1 VSEFLARARP
11 RLTPARLAV
20 ILAASAA
27 VAAALVAIA
36 PLLGVDLDR
45 GGWHVSVASIGD
57 ALDPR
62 SRIYQIVW
70 AVRVPRVLSAMVVGA
85 ALAGAGCAF
94 QAVLRNPLADPFTLG
109 ISSGSSLAAVI
120 AIHLGL
126 AGALGG
132 SGLGLAALAGA
143 AVSVVVVWRLGKV
156 GDSLPPA
163 TLLLAGVTIAMFSA
177 AGTMMVQYLG
187 DFAEVGT
194 MLHWMMG
201 GLDTAGYPALVRA
214 APAIGIGLVVLL
226 GLARALNALA
236 AGPEAAASVGVSAG
250 RAQTVAFATSSLLV
264 GASIA
269 IAGPI
274 GFVGLVVPHALR
286 ALIGPDH
293 RSLLPASMLVGGAL
307 LVACDTVVRLLPA
320 HPPVGVVTALG
331 GGPFFLWILVRS
343 KRGAALWGGGG

>member
-1 VSEFLARARP
+1 
-11 RLTPARLAV
+11 
-20 ILAASAA
+20 
-27 VAAALVAIA
+27 
-36 PLLGVDLDR
+36 
-45 GGWHVSVASIGD
+45 
-57 ALDPR
+57 
-62 SRIYQIVW
+62 
-70 AVRVPRVLSAMVVGA
+70 M
-85 ALAGAGCAF
+85 
-94 QAVLRNPLADPFTLG
+94 
-109 ISSGSSLAAVI
+109 I

-126 AGALGG
+126 GGALGG
-132 SGLGLAALAGA
+132 SGVGLAALAGA
-143 AVSVVVVWRLGKV
+143 VASVAVVWQLGKV

-163 TLLLAGVTIAMFSA
+163 TLLLAGVTIAMFCA
-177 AGTMMVQYLG
+177 AGTMMVQYMS
-187 DFAEVGT
+187 DFAEIGT

-201 GLDTAGYPALVRA
+201 GLDTAGYGVLVRTT
-214 APAIGIGLVVLL
+214 PAILVGLVVLL

-236 AGPEAAASVGVSAG
+236 AGPEAAASVGISAG

-307 LVACDTVVRLLPA
+307 LVACDTVVRILPA

-343 KRGAALWGGGG
+343 KRGAALWGGG